1 MRCYCAYGLHIR
13 SALPLPFD
21 PVADQKAAD
30 VTVHLGAVPN
40 TLPVGGGRLVQTGIA
55 QAHPGVFLMQVEGMA
70 RYLIA
75 EGRDVRIEPLGG
87 DLADIAGF
95 LAGLWPVLLQQRGV
109 MPLHAAAVRTTAGA
123 VLLLGHSGHGKSSLA
138 AALVE
143 RGYALLADDVTGLV
157 LRDERPTALPSFASM
172 RLWKQTLER
181 MRMSLQV
188 RSRVRQGLEKY
199 WVKAS
204 SACARALP
212 VRAAIVLTPSHGTD
226 IRMAAVPP
234 NDAFWL
240 LCEHTHRKR
249 ALRTMGQGP
258 TLFRIAAAMAR
269 QVPMLRVW
277 RPHHPFLLEELA
289 NHVEARM
296 AELDATSAQ
305 ASARVGVARQREAI
319 VAEPSAPASSLY
331 GRPTSA
337 EFA

>member
-13 SALPLPFD
+13 SALRLPFD
-21 PVADQKAAD
+21 PVADQRAAD

-40 TLPVGGGRLVQTGIA
+40 TLPAGAGRLVQHA
-55 QAHPGVFLMQVEGMA
+55 PLVVVEVDAPGVFLMQVEGVA

-87 DLADIAGF
+87 DHADIASF
-95 LAGLWPVLLQQRGV
+95 LARLWPVLLQQRGV

-138 AALVE
+138 ATLVE

-157 LRDERPTALPSFASM
+157 LRDGQPTALPSFASL
-172 RLWKQTLER
+172 RLWKQTLEK
-181 MRMSLQV
+181 MRMSPEV
-188 RSRVRQGLEKY
+188 RSRVRQGVEKY

-204 SACARALP
+204 SVCTRALP
-212 VRAAIVLTPSHGTD
+212 VRAAIVLTPSQGTD
-226 IRMAAVPP
+226 IRMAALSP

-249 ALRTMGQGP
+249 ALRAMGQGP
-258 TLFRIAAAMAR
+258 TLFRVATAMAR
-269 QVPMLRVW
+269 QVPMLRAW

-296 AELDATSAQ
+296 AELDAIAEGSAK
-305 ASARVGVARQREAI
+305 VGVARQREA
-319 VAEPSAPASSLY
+319 VTAEP
-331 GRPTSA
+331 
-337 EFA
+337 